1 MIEMTTMSGN
11 CSAPGR
17 KPYCAGAVSTA
28 SMPLVIL
35 WAVARNHFPD
45 GRDHVVGVAV
55 RHLRVERQRNRPVGI
70 VLGIRKITAAER
82 ERLLV
87 IRVKVHGAE
96 VHADADVLRLDGV
109 HD

>member
-35 WAVARNHFPD
+35 SAVARNHFPY
-45 GRDHVVGVAV
+45 GRDDVVGVAV
-55 RHLRVERQRNRPVGI
+55 RHLRIERQRNRPVRI
-70 VLGIRKITAAER
+70 VLGVREVTAAER

-87 IRVKVHGAE
+87 IGVQVHGAE
-96 VHADADVLRLDGV
+96 VHADADILRLD
-109 HD
+109 